1 MSSAYDVKAIKS
13 GRDGIHKTK
22 AQIEYTM
29 PPPGSMIIVGRSGS
43 GKSTLVHNL
52 LSRREMLRG
61 YFDRIYLFCLAPC
74 NIITRVPGLRK
85 EDVFSDDDPE
95 RLQALYDFQR
105 DRVKTVGINKAK
117 SLLFI
122 MDDIVQSRHF
132 MNSQVLRSL
141 FFTGTHSKCSVWILS
156 QSYMAPP
163 RALRI
168 NAYSMIICHGMTGTE
183 IDRFCAEYQS
193 AYLSKDDFRRMVEA
207 CLTRPYSFMFINNTI
222 PNKKKQ
228 FRCGFGEVL
237 VIP

>member
-1 MSSAYDVKAIKS
+1 MYHYDVKAVKS

-43 GKSTLVHNL
+43 GKSTIVHNL
-52 LSRREMLRG
+52 LSRKDMLRG

-74 NIITRVPGLRK
+74 NIITKVPGMRP
-85 EDVFSDDDPE
+85 EDVFSDDDPQ
-95 RLQALYDFQR
+95 RLRDIYDFQR
-105 DRVKTVGINKAK
+105 SRVTAVGIKKAK
-117 SLLFI
+117 HLLFI

-132 MNSQVLRSL
+132 MNSQVLRDL

-168 NAYSMIICHGMTGTE
+168 NTYSMIICHGLTGTE
-183 IDRFCAEYQS
+183 LDRFCAEYQS
-193 AYLSKDDFRRMVEA
+193 AYLAKDTFRRMVEI
-207 CLTRPYSFMFINNTI
+207 CLTAPYSFMFINNTI

-228 FRCGFGEVL
+228 FRCGFGGIF